1 VANYQAK
8 SFNQPP
14 AERYYTEYV
23 EVSTEEGATND
34 SLRKALGEK
43 QRWGWQLVTF
53 TVDRSGSIAT
63 LVWDTSGFRNR
74 D

>member
-1 VANYQAK
+1 MASNHAK

-23 EVSTEEGATND
+23 EVSTDKASSNEQ
-34 SLRKALGEK
+34 LRNAIGDKLL
-43 QRWGWQLVTF
+43 RGWQLVTF
-53 TVDRSGSIAT
+53 TVDRSGSVAK
-63 LVWDTSGFRNR
+63 LVWDTSGFHIR